1 MFVCS
6 KCYKQLIR
14 LDGLIKSTG
23 NLCDELQRIFQQ
35 RGPVRFKRLA
45 SESPQTPRL
54 RPKSLI
60 MDYEDPAQTSQSK
73 SNVCQLAATP
83 NSCPNISYPA
93 VSVTPSNIS
102 QHNRFSLVM
111 KAFPYVQFEPTKSS
125 TPSKKKRIPNT
136 VGSTVT
142 DGVSKVSITVE
153 FPSKTVR
160 KELSAELSSLG
171 KALVFGPDD
180 RIARAVMKNPI
191 LNRSVANLV
200 LKKLGEELNG
210 VCARKNPSVLRKSA
224 KDYILNFSLEK
235 VCQERTPLFYGVL
248 MTYANVKKETTWPP
262 SIVVATSVLLKQR
275 NTHMNTFA
283 TVVSLTVKNRSTEVS
298 FIDDYR

>member
-1 MFVCS
+1 
-6 KCYKQLIR
+6 
-14 LDGLIKSTG
+14 
-23 NLCDELQRIFQQ
+23 
-35 RGPVRFKRLA
+35 
-45 SESPQTPRL
+45 
-54 RPKSLI
+54 

-102 QHNRFSLVM
+102 QQNRFSLVM

-125 TPSKKKRIPNT
+125 TASIKKKRIPNT

-210 VCARKNPSVLRKSA
+210 VCARKNPSILRKSA
-224 KDYILNFSLEK
+224 KDDILNFSLEK
-235 VCQERTPLFYGVL
+235 VCLELKERTPLFYGVL
-248 MTYANVKKETTWPP
+248 MTCANAKKETTWLP
-262 SIVVATSVLLKQR
+262 SIVVAASVLLKQR

-298 FIDDYR
+298 FIDDYG

>member
-1 MFVCS
+1 MASTPKKVITEENECFICKNATNSERRIKVFGRSSINLAELIKRAVNVNLGEFEKTNAMFVCS

-102 QHNRFSLVM
+102 QQNRFSLVM

-160 KELSAELSSLG
+160 KELSAELSSL
-171 KALVFGPDD
+171 VFGPDD
-180 RIARAVMKNPI
+180 RIA
-191 LNRSVANLV
+191 
-200 LKKLGEELNG
+200 
-210 VCARKNPSVLRKSA
+210 
-224 KDYILNFSLEK
+224 
-235 VCQERTPLFYGVL
+235 
-248 MTYANVKKETTWPP
+248 
-262 SIVVATSVLLKQR
+262 
-275 NTHMNTFA
+275 
-283 TVVSLTVKNRSTEVS
+283 
-298 FIDDYR
+298 